1 MHLCTDVMRD
11 ETDDAF
17 AIDSYKPLAGIDQPF
32 CETIDP

>member
-11 ETDDAF
+11 EADDAF
-17 AIDSYKPLAGIDQPF
+17 AIGSYKPLAGVDQPF